1 MHFLARLDSRA
12 PHQTKGMGA
21 PPWQIA
27 LSVARAQGEHSWT
40 ENNDQIL
47 PLGATRMEPEMAPGN
62 APETAPERCPKTSEK
77 GASKLVEKVHQN

>member
-1 MHFLARLDSRA
+1 MHSPDGLDTRA

-27 LSVARAQGEHSWT
+27 LSVARAQGEHGWT

-47 PLGATRMEPEMAPGN
+47 PLGATRMEPEMALGN
-62 APETAPERCPKTSEK
+62 APETAPEGCPKTCEK
-77 GASKLVEKVHQN
+77 GVQN